1 MTTTAQKNRLHN
13 PSLLVV
19 DDDALVLA
27 TLATGFRDE
36 GYTVHEASSGEEAIA
51 IAKEHDIDLAILD
64 IRMPGLSGIETAS
77 ILYKTNAIP
86 FLFLSAFNDAA
97 TVSMAVSEGALGYL
111 IKPIDVDH
119 MLPTVQTALNRSA
132 EIKLLKT
139 TKNNLAN
146 ALNLERDI
154 SIAIGIIMANSN
166 HHAADAEKAMRS
178 YARSNRL
185 KMHDVARLVI
195 DASDKLKS
203 LINQIITNTN

>member
-1 MTTTAQKNRLHN
+1 MTPTTQKNKLHN

-27 TLATGFRDE
+27 TLAAGFRDE
-36 GYTVHEASSGEEAIA
+36 GYIVHEASSGEEAIA
-51 IAKEHDIDLAILD
+51 IANEYDIDLAILD

-97 TVSMAVSEGALGYL
+97 TVSQAVSEGALGYL
-111 IKPIDVDH
+111 IKPIDVDR
-119 MLPTVQTALNRSA
+119 MLPTIQTALNRSA
-132 EIKLLKT
+132 EIKLLKK

-154 SIAIGIIMANSN
+154 SIAIGIILANSN
-166 HHAADAEKAMRS
+166 HNTAEAENAMRN
-178 YARSNRL
+178 YARSHRL

-195 DASDKLKS
+195 DASDKLKT
-203 LINQIITNTN
+203 LINQIITSAI